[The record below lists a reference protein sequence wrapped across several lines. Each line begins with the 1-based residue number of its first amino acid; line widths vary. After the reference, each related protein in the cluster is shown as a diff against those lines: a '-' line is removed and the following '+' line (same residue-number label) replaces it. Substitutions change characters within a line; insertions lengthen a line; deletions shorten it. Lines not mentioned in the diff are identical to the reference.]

1 MFRWKP
7 AETGPEVGL
16 RWSVMSGI
24 ESEVIEGFKA
34 LPKRGA
40 EIGGALLGHRGPQ
53 GEFFIE
59 SWQPIVIEHR
69 VGPSY
74 ILSEADV
81 TLWADFVKRARTGE
95 ERFIGIYRSQTR
107 PGLAVTAEDCA
118 IVEKFLPREDGVLLI
133 VKPLSVSESVATF
146 YFCDGGAVIEAA
158 AESREFAFG
167 GKAIPPGAA
176 LARSPGLMRTA
187 AAAAGNTAAS
197 PAPAPKTG
205 SNQIRANQRWTSVL
219 FAASAIVAGAA
230 PGFYAHSRSG
240 GAAEDPIPAA
250 YTAESRTGHFS
261 LRAERLPQGIRLMW
275 NSRAPVVAGAVG
287 GAVLID
293 DSGSRAQQQ
302 LTPEELR
309 SGSLLW
315 KPKSQQ
321 TEFEMRVISAGGRE
335 YAESIRV
342 VEPRE

>member
-1 MFRWKP
+1 
-7 AETGPEVGL
+7 
-16 RWSVMSGI
+16 MSGI

-59 SWQPIVIEHR
+59 SWKPISIEHR

-74 ILSEADV
+74 ILSEADIA
-81 TLWADFVKRARTGE
+81 LWADFVKGARTGA

-107 PGLAVTAEDCA
+107 PGFGVTTEDCTL
-118 IVEKFLPREDGVLLI
+118 VEKFLPREEGVLLI

-146 YFCDGGAVIEAA
+146 YLCDGGAIIDAS

-167 GKAIPPGAA
+167 GKAIPSGTALTKPPESNRAGAA
-176 LARSPGLMRTA
+176 QRSVTP
-187 AAAAGNTAAS
+187 AS
-197 PAPAPKTG
+197 APAPKSGTG
-205 SNQIRANQRWTSVL
+205 RRWTSVL
-219 FAASAIVAGAA
+219 LPASAIVVGGAV
-230 PGFYAHSRSG
+230 GFYAHSRSG
-240 GAAEDPIPAA
+240 GAAEDPVPPAA
-250 YTAESRTGHFS
+250 FAAESRAGHFS
-261 LRAERLPQGIRLMW
+261 LRAERVPAGIRLIW
-275 NSRAPVVAGAVG
+275 NSHAPVLAHAVG
-287 GAVLID
+287 GAILID
-293 DSGSRAQQQ
+293 DSGARAQQQ

-315 KPKSQQ
+315 KAKSDQ

-342 VEPRE
+342 LEPR